1 MSYVRL
7 DPFYPLII
15 GMAFAVDPEMR
26 GAHFISHDLVSL
38 TICRV
43 SAVFWSRV
51 FLRNPA
57 AEGPVQS

>member
-1 MSYVRL
+1 
-7 DPFYPLII
+7 
-15 GMAFAVDPEMR
+15 MAFAVDPEMR